1 MSPMEI
7 EKVKKMAKDFKSDV
21 EKYGLTVTTTLD
33 LPEQDPT
40 ALLRC
45 QENFWKF
52 GLDFMNY

>member
-1 MSPMEI
+1 
-7 EKVKKMAKDFKSDV
+7 MAKDFKSDV

-45 QENFWKF
+45 QENFKNF
-52 GLDFMNY
+52 CDAVRKDTEQTQIE